1 MIDGI
6 IRHDTTASNYVHPFP
21 PSLRLCGFCYCFV
34 LIGIDSVTPILPSP
48 PLSRFHRPP
57 SIFGVVCHR
66 SGRRMRR
73 TAYLAS
79 RTPRTTRATPT
90 TPRTPI
96 SIRLEQNRLMAVV
109 AEPPRS
115 MMSSMDVDSRSTW
128 AQRYQP
134 EESRYFIERR
144 EEEDVDG
151 FGHGRSREENMD
163 GFGHGRSSVLLPRQ
177 GTSRATQSLGLLG
190 KTR

>member
-1 MIDGI
+1 M
-6 IRHDTTASNYVHPFP
+6 
-21 PSLRLCGFCYCFV
+21 LK
-34 LIGIDSVTPILPSP
+34 GIDSVPLILPSP
-48 PLSRFHRPP
+48 LSRFYRPL
-57 SIFGVVCHR
+57 SIVGVACHR
-66 SGRRMRR
+66 SGRHMRR
-73 TAYLAS
+73 TAHLAS
-79 RTPRTTRATPT
+79 RTLRTTR
-90 TPRTPI
+90 RTSRTSI